1 MPLLILLIVG
11 VAVLL
16 GPMWWTRR
24 TIARHSHERDDFP
37 GTGGEFARHLL
48 DRLELRDVGVEST
61 ERGDHYDPAGRVVR
75 LLPQHKDGKSL
86 AAVVIAA
93 HEVGH
98 AMQHASGYAPLDWRT
113 RLASTA
119 ATIQRLGAGMM
130 LLVPLI
136 AVVTRS
142 PVGSSI
148 TLLAGLATLGV
159 GALVHLVTLPV
170 EWDASFRRA
179 LPILESGYIGK
190 QDLPAARQ
198 LLTAAALTYVAGAL
212 GALLNIWAWLRLIRR

>member
-1 MPLLILLIVG
+1 MPFLILL
-11 VAVLL
+11 LL
-16 GPMWWTRR
+16 GVVVLMGPMIWTRR
-24 TIARHSHERDDFP
+24 TIARHSRERDDFP

-48 DRLELRDVGVEST
+48 DRLDLNEVAVEST
-61 ERGDHYDPAGRVVR
+61 ERGDHYDPGTRKVG
-75 LLPQHKDGKSL
+75 LSPQHMDGKSL

-98 AMQHASGYAPLDWRT
+98 AMQHASGYTPLLWRT
-113 RLASTA
+113 RMAEVA
-119 ATIQRLGAGMM
+119 GVIQRIGAGAM

-142 PVGSSI
+142 PMGSGV
-148 TLLAGLATLGV
+148 TLMLGLATLGIA
-159 GALVHLVTLPV
+159 ALVHMITLPV

-179 LPILESGYIGK
+179 MPILEAGYIDK
-190 QDLPAARQ
+190 QDLPAARR